1 MASTRPAW
9 TSYKIL
15 GGEAGDLRP
24 VLPPTRC
31 RRSRLQISHEP
42 RRSIPTAAVI
52 IIVGVRLAV
61 KALQQ
66 VRLLLILISQP
77 PPAPPPSTS
86 ATTTHNGG
94 GDASG
99 ACGAMQSFW
108 LITSVW
114 VCVSA
119 LLAVGGEVRIS
130 RGWCTRTCWRFGP
143 STWTSSR
150 TPKGPPSASR
160 HEHQRRRVRYPYPP
174 PLAPFLSLLHPSN
187 SRHSQMSLFFSL
199 ALLTLL
205 GGDAFNV
212 KVDEKKTV
220 AHINDRLP
228 TRAKEGRTPYELWTG
243 DAPSTFTCLA
253 AALPQ
258 STLIQNARLH
268 RASPNISN
276 AEESAATGTDGS
288 SDTAVSPS
296 RDH

>member
-1 MASTRPAW
+1 
-9 TSYKIL
+9 
-15 GGEAGDLRP
+15 
-24 VLPPTRC
+24 
-31 RRSRLQISHEP
+31 
-42 RRSIPTAAVI
+42 
-52 IIVGVRLAV
+52 
-61 KALQQ
+61 
-66 VRLLLILISQP
+66 
-77 PPAPPPSTS
+77 
-86 ATTTHNGG
+86 
-94 GDASG
+94 
-99 ACGAMQSFW
+99 
-108 LITSVW
+108 
-114 VCVSA
+114 
-119 LLAVGGEVRIS
+119 
-130 RGWCTRTCWRFGP
+130 
-143 STWTSSR
+143 
-150 TPKGPPSASR
+150 
-160 HEHQRRRVRYPYPP
+160 
-174 PLAPFLSLLHPSN
+174 
-187 SRHSQMSLFFSL
+187 MSLFFSL